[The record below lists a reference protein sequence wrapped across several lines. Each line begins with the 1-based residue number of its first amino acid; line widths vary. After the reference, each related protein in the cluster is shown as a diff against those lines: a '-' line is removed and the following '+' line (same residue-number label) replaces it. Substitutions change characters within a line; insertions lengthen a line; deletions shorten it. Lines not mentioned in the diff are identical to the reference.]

1 MVELWVVNVDFM
13 GVDADDGSVFFMK
26 LSNLP
31 DVLAGLNDLVIEF
44 VPKLNEPYFLHIKIK
59 TRSSLW

>member
-1 MVELWVVNVDFM
+1 VVEVWVVNVDFM
-13 GVDADDGSVFFMK
+13 GVDADYGSVFFMK

-44 VPKLNEPYFLHIKIK
+44 VPKLNEENFYI
-59 TRSSLW
+59 